1 MDPTPQASAKTNR
14 ILIASAPTPDR
25 SSTSLFVPKFPKA
38 NLRQPSPETQHMK
51 VTYILGID
59 ISKDKFDVCLQPAG
73 TPGAPGSRAVFD
85 NTPAGFKKLRRW
97 LAQQQA
103 THLHACLEA
112 TSRYG
117 DALALFLYQAQHT
130 VSVVNPRRIRYYAD
144 SLLVRTQHDALDA
157 EIIARFCATQQPP
170 AWQPLPSELRQ
181 LQNLTRLR
189 HFLVSQN
196 LRLQN
201 RVGTE
206 APAQTRM
213 LRPLQRQLEKNI
225 AQLDAQIATHLEAHE
240 SLAQQVALV
249 DSISGV
255 GPVTAAVAVA
265 ELPPLERL
273 EHAGQAVA
281 LAGLDPKKKDSGQ
294 SVRGVARLSK
304 MGSRPLRAAL
314 YMAAVSAQTHN
325 PVVRAL
331 AERLRAKGKTG
342 KTVVCAAM
350 RRLMRLIYGVLK
362 TQKPFDPNYLTACR
376 AVPCE
381 RARASGGDELASPQ
395 LASPPVATA

>member
-1 MDPTPQASAKTNR
+1 
-14 ILIASAPTPDR
+14 
-25 SSTSLFVPKFPKA
+25 
-38 NLRQPSPETQHMK
+38 MK
-51 VTYILGID
+51 VTHILGID
-59 ISKDKFDVCLQPAG
+59 ISKDKFDVCLQPVG
-73 TPGAPGSRAVFD
+73 MEDTPGHHAAFD

-103 THLHACLEA
+103 PYVHACLEA

-117 DALALFLYQAQHT
+117 DALALFLHQQSHT
-130 VSVVNPRRIRYYAD
+130 VSIVNPRRIHHYAK

-157 EIIARFCATQQPP
+157 RIIARFCATQKTT
-170 AWQPLPSELRQ
+170 AWQPTPPALRQ
-181 LQNLTRLR
+181 LQDLTRLR

-196 LRLQN
+196 QRLQN
-201 RVGTE
+201 RAHTE
-206 APAQTRM
+206 SPA
-213 LRPLQRQLEKNI
+213 LRRFLQRHLGQLEKSI
-225 AQLDAQIATHLEAHE
+225 AELEAQIAEHLQAHA

-249 DSISGV
+249 DSIAGI
-255 GPVTAAVAVA
+255 GPVTAAAAVA
-265 ELPPLERL
+265 ELPPIERL

-281 LAGLDPKKKDSGQ
+281 LAGLDPQKKDSGS
-294 SVRGVARLSK
+294 SVRGVAHLSK

-325 PVVRAL
+325 PIVRAL

-350 RRLMRLIYGVLK
+350 RKLMRLIFGVLK
-362 TQKPFDPNYLTACR
+362 TGKPFDPNYPAPAR

-381 RARASGGDELASPQ
+381 RARASGGDELPSLQ